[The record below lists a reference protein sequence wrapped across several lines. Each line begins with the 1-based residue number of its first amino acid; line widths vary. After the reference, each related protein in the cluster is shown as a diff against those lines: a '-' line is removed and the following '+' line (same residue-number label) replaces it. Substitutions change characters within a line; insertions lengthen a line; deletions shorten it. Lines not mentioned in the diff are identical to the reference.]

1 MNALSF
7 MKFVKFTSLK
17 NCTCTV
23 CSDVQLHL
31 IVLDDCQ

>member
-1 MNALSF
+1 MKALSS

-17 NCTCTV
+17 ICTYTV